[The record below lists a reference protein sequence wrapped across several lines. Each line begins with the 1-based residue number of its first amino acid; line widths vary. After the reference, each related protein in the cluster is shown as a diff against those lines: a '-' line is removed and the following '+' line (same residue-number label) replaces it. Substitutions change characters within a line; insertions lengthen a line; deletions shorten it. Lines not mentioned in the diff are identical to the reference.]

1 MRGYVIDTQGGGGG
15 GREQRPSGRWSSG
28 ELRQLRGET
37 DPEIDQVV
45 EAYHREHPELDARD
59 LVISLI
65 QALSQAKRDPQRF
78 MRDTTDQDGTGLT
91 AALNVALAPPRWNI
105 DRGQVELGQHVF
117 ADYGLYQASALF
129 FASLPMAYASK
140 DGAAVLARVSDLAT
154 HNLTRRVAETG
165 QMLLDVMGLRGDQS
179 PVPGSAGY
187 PLGPGTPGYATAIG
201 LRLLHA
207 CVRVLILDQQG
218 PGRWQTETYGP
229 PVNQE
234 LMLGTLLDFTT
245 VPWAAMAR
253 MGVELSDAEREANLH
268 TWSFIGLLMG
278 VEACRD
284 GPLSL
289 GDVDEIEV
297 QLARGLGSSEA
308 GDRLMRALL
317 EEMEEFMPLGWQKL
331 PRSVLHWLFQD
342 VPYPVKQ
349 VPDMLH
355 VPPAAWWSGPLLALL
370 RAANQGS
377 RWLGP
382 LAWPEQ
388 ALIRKL
394 GRHVLIGYADKY
406 SEGPVPF
413 RVPDQLARRWRV
425 RIGPAG
431 ERIRRMR
438 RHARHSARARLPRRG
453 GRTRGQGTS

>member
-1 MRGYVIDTQGGGGG
+1 MRGRVVDPQGGGGG
-15 GREQRPSGRWSSG
+15 GREQGPSGRWSSG
-28 ELRQLRGET
+28 ELRRLRDAT

-59 LVISLI
+59 LVMSMI
-65 QALSQAKRDPQRF
+65 QELSQAKREPQRV
-78 MRDTTDQDGTGLT
+78 MRDATDQDGTGLT
-91 AALNVALAPPRWNI
+91 AALNVALASPRWNI
-105 DRGQVELGQHVF
+105 DRRQVELGQHVF

-129 FASLPMAYASK
+129 FASLPMAYASI
-140 DGAAVLARVSDLAT
+140 DGATVLARVSDLAT

-179 PVPGSAGY
+179 PVPGSTGY
-187 PLGPGTPGYATAIG
+187 PLEPGTAGYATAIG

-218 PGRWQTETYGP
+218 PDRWPAEKYGP

-234 LMLGTLLDFTT
+234 LMLGTLLDFTI
-245 VPWAAMAR
+245 VPWTAMAR

-289 GDVDEIEV
+289 GGVEQID
-297 QLARGLGSSEA
+297 ARLRRDLGSSEA

-317 EEMEEFMPLGWQKL
+317 EEMEEFMPLGWRKL

-342 VPYPVKQ
+342 APHPVNQ

-355 VPPAAWWSGPLLALL
+355 VPPAAWWSAPLLALL
-370 RAANQGS
+370 RAANQDS
-377 RWLGP
+377 RLLGP
-382 LAWPEQ
+382 LAGPEH

-406 SEGPVPF
+406 ASGPVPF
-413 RVPDQLARRWRV
+413 RVPGQLARRWRV
-425 RIGPAG
+425 RITPAG
-431 ERIRRMR
+431 ERVRTMR
-438 RHARHSARARLPRRG
+438 RHVRHSARARLRRRG
-453 GRTRGQGTS
+453 GRGQGQGA

>member
-1 MRGYVIDTQGGGGG
+1 M
-15 GREQRPSGRWSSG
+15 
-28 ELRQLRGET
+28 
-37 DPEIDQVV
+37 
-45 EAYHREHPELDARD
+45 
-59 LVISLI
+59 
-65 QALSQAKRDPQRF
+65 
-78 MRDTTDQDGTGLT
+78 
-91 AALNVALAPPRWNI
+91 
-105 DRGQVELGQHVF
+105 GQHVF

-129 FASLPMAYASK
+129 FASLPMAYASI

-165 QMLLDVMGLRGDQS
+165 QMLLDVMGLRGEQS

-187 PLGPGTPGYATAIG
+187 PLEPGTAGYATAIG

-218 PGRWQTETYGP
+218 PDRWEAEKYGP

-234 LMLGTLLDFTT
+234 LMLGTLLDFTI

-253 MGVELSDAEREANLH
+253 MGVGLSEAERGANLH
-268 TWSFIGLLMG
+268 TWSYIGLLMG

-289 GDVDEIEV
+289 SDVEQIS
-297 QLARGLGSSEA
+297 ARLNRLLGASEA
-308 GDRLMRALL
+308 GDRLMTALL
-317 EEMEEFMPLGWQKL
+317 SEMEEFMPLGWRKL
-331 PRSVLHWLFQD
+331 PRSVLHWLFQGAHH
-342 VPYPVKQ
+342 PVNQ

-355 VPPAAWWSGPLLALL
+355 VPPAAWWSGPLLAMLQ
-370 RAANQGS
+370 AANQGS
-377 RWLGP
+377 PWLGP
-382 LAWPEQ
+382 LAGPER

-406 SEGPVPF
+406 ARGPVPF

-425 RIGPAG
+425 RISPAG
-431 ERIRRMR
+431 ERVRTFRRR
-438 RHARHSARARLPRRG
+438 VRHTARARLPRRG
-453 GRTRGQGTS
+453 GRAWGQGAR